1 MPYRRQLLQRHHTQN
16 SQKSR
21 DASHGDVQDTSSSVM
36 APPRSATTKSRT
48 SPSQALKVNFRQL
61 QTKHENKMILEYGIK
76 NFLSFREGAT
86 VSFRL
91 DGNAPSHITDGRDY
105 ATILCVKGAN
115 GSGKT
120 HLLKGLAFI
129 ANFAAKSFST
139 DPEAEIAVDTHFQS
153 NEPAEFYV
161 EFIAEDEITYIY
173 ELAVTKKSVLREALY
188 QKKQRRTKLFERNG
202 RTVSAIKRLAEIET
216 INYRDNASV
225 ISTLQQHKNKE
236 FESVY
241 SLFYNTIFNVSQ
253 AGFREQRGFD
263 LANVSQFC
271 HEHPSALEFIAAFI
285 IDCDVGISKITI
297 SSDEDE
303 NGKKRYFP
311 IFHHII
317 GEHEFPV
324 HLPTESNGTKYLF
337 RMLLAHM
344 LAISS
349 GSMFIADEF
358 DIYLHPDILP
368 KIIDLYTNKET
379 NDRGAQ
385 LLFSA
390 HNSDILDICGKYRS
404 ILVNKENNASYA
416 YRLDEL
422 PGDML
427 RNDRSISTPYKEG
440 KLGGVPRL

>member
-1 MPYRRQLLQRHHTQN
+1 
-16 SQKSR
+16 
-21 DASHGDVQDTSSSVM
+21 
-36 APPRSATTKSRT
+36 
-48 SPSQALKVNFRQL
+48 
-61 QTKHENKMILEYGIK
+61 MILEYGVK

-91 DGNAPSHITDGRDY
+91 DGNVPDHIAEGRDS

-129 ANFAAKSFST
+129 ANFASKSFST

-153 NEPAEFYV
+153 NEPAEFYA
-161 EFIAEDEITYIY
+161 EFIAADQITYIY
-173 ELAVTKKSVLREALY
+173 ELAVTKKAVLHEALY
-188 QKKQRRTKLFERNG
+188 QKKKRKTKLFERNG
-202 RTVSAIKRLAEIET
+202 STVSAIKRLAEIET
-216 INYRDNASV
+216 LNYRNNASV
-225 ISTLQQHKNKE
+225 ISTLHQHKNRE

-263 LANVSQFC
+263 LGSVSQFC
-271 HEHPSALEFIAAFI
+271 SEHPRALEFISAFI
-285 IDCDVGISKITI
+285 KDCDVGISKITI
-297 SSDEDE
+297 SSDEGED
-303 NGKKRYFP
+303 GKKKYFP
-311 IFHHII
+311 IFHHLV
-317 GEHEFPV
+317 GENEFPV

-344 LAISS
+344 MALAT
-349 GSMFIADEF
+349 GSIFIADEF

-368 KIIDLYTNKET
+368 KIIELYINKDA

-390 HNSDILDICGKYRS
+390 HNADILDICGKYRTV
-404 ILVNKENNASYA
+404 LVNKEHNASYS

-422 PGDML
+422 PGDIL
-427 RNDRSISTPYKEG
+427 RNDRSISAPYKEG
-440 KLGGVPRL
+440 KLGGVPRI